1 MEQCSAVTIAPS
13 KFVLADW
20 IDVTSSRFWMGGGT
34 RCEERA
40 VDYASPAL
48 QMVSA
53 VPLSHL
59 TDVVTDAHVFA
70 EELVLTEIRRF
81 VK

>member
-1 MEQCSAVTIAPS
+1 
-13 KFVLADW
+13 
-20 IDVTSSRFWMGGGT
+20 MGGGT